1 MASKMLDW
9 KIQTDLTS
17 VETIQYDAEKNI
29 LKLIIYL
36 LLVLFLRCQS
46 SLNALPGL
54 HKSLSLSD
62 FTGVVSKNPSNICGN
77 KKDQIGLYL

>member
-1 MASKMLDW
+1 M
-9 KIQTDLTS
+9 
-17 VETIQYDAEKNI
+17 
-29 LKLIIYL
+29 IYL
-36 LLVLFLRCQS
+36 LLVLFLRRQS

-62 FTGVVSKNPSNICGN
+62 FTGVVSKNPSDICAN